1 MHFGR
6 KKDLCHNSEPDN
18 TSNTVLDYKKW
29 RKCSQIFFEVESI
42 HSQLSNALSITILS
56 CLDRIIV

>member
-18 TSNTVLDYKKW
+18 TSNTVLDYKK
-29 RKCSQIFFEVESI
+29 RLKATENIFHI
-42 HSQLSNALSITILS
+42 DYITIVS
-56 CLDRIIV
+56 